1 MLRLQ
6 RLVLRPLRRGM
17 WPGLVIVRC
26 GLLWVATAAS
36 VVLLLTAVVMLRLL
50 LLVSLVLWR
59 PLVTGART

>member
-1 MLRLQ
+1 
-6 RLVLRPLRRGM
+6 M
-17 WPGLVIVRC
+17 WPRLVIVRC